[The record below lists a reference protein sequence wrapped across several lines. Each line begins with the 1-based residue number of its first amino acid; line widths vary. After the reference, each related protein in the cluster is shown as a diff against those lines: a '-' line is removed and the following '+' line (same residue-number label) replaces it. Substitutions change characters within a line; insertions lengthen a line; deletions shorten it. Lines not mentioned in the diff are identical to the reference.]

1 MLLLELAILIACI
14 AIGARVGGVRL
25 GAVSGIG
32 FPIFVFLLRMPP
44 GSPPTASTTFSSLQR
59 ACFGEILV
67 PSTATALALSPLLV
81 K

>member
-1 MLLLELAILIACI
+1 VLLLELAMLIACI
-14 AIGARVGGVRL
+14 AIGARVGGVGL

-32 FPIFVFLLRMPP
+32 LLIFVFLLRMPP
-44 GSPPTASTTFSSLQR
+44 GNPPAASTTFSGLQS

-67 PSTATALALSPLLV
+67 PSTATALALSPLFV